1 MAAKRTI
8 DISMPNLAFPE
19 RLTIELTNDCN
30 LVCTMCPRMEMSKNL
45 GYMDVELYKKII
57 DEASRYTAQT
67 PITLVPFFRGES
79 LMHPNFFEMIELAKR
94 AGLKP
99 IQLTTNAMLLTEE
112 LSNKLIRAEI
122 DFISFSVDVLGEEAY
137 KRVRLGG
144 DYKLVMSNID
154 KFLEMRVA
162 LGSKLPEVQVSTVET
177 EENTESLS
185 EFIDYWQE
193 KVDRV
198 RVYPEHS
205 TDGSFGSL
213 TGYELPIF
221 DKRLPCRKV
230 FTDMVVYWN
239 GDVAVCN
246 HDWGRKEFIGNVKDN
261 TLAEIWTGDKYKE
274 IRTRHMAGTLDDDPT
289 CAHCDHW
296 KMYYTDE
303 GRIGKLIKKGA

>member
-1 MAAKRTI
+1 MTVEHNI
-8 DISMPNLAFPE
+8 DMPKLAFPE

-30 LVCTMCPRMEMSKNL
+30 LACVMCPRLDMSKNL
-45 GYMDVELYKKII
+45 GYMDIGLYKKII
-57 DEASRYTAQT
+57 DEAKAHT
-67 PITLVPFFRGES
+67 PVTLVPFFRGES
-79 LMHPNFFEMIELAKR
+79 LLHPDFFEMIDMAKN

-112 LSNKLIRAEI
+112 LSKKLIEAEI

-144 DYKLVMSNID
+144 DYQLVMGNID
-154 KFLEMRVA
+154 TFLETRKA
-162 LGSKLPEVQVSTVET
+162 LGKTLPEVQVSTVET
-177 EENTESLS
+177 KENTESLD
-185 EFIDYWQE
+185 EFIDYWQG
-193 KVDRV
+193 KVDRM

-213 TGYELPIF
+213 KGYELPTF
-221 DKRLPCRKV
+221 DRRLPCRKV

-246 HDWGRKEFIGNVKDN
+246 HDWGRKEFIGNVAEN
-261 TLAEIWTGDKYKE
+261 TIAEIWNGEKYKE
-274 IRTRHMAGTLDDDPT
+274 IRTRHMDGTLDSDPT

-303 GRIGKLIKKGA
+303 GRIGKLHKKGA